1 MYRARVNRTTHAV
14 GLLALLHLTAC
25 GPKPYGMDA
34 GPEDGGVPSDD
45 GGTMVDA
52 GDAGPAP
59 DGGGVDAGDV
69 DSGPPGPSEPSPPA
83 EVTRVGSGGFL
94 LRGTVL
100 APDSVI
106 DPGEVLIVGNLITC
120 VAASCATE
128 PMADTVTV
136 IDTHGVISPGLI
148 DAHNHLAYDFLSEWE
163 PGILFDSRDVWRDN
177 LDYEAH
183 VEPQSYG
190 GIATDPTA
198 PPAAI
203 CPGGTWGELRS
214 LIHGTTTVQGQ
225 SRIRTCHDRLAR
237 NADHYHGLARGP
249 GEAGIQNMRT
259 EIGGPA
265 DMTTAIAEGYSA
277 SFSADPPTRRLAV
290 HMCEGLRGT
299 NMAIE
304 FESWAGRDPRSL
316 SRHQGLSL
324 LQHDGDYMGTTYS
337 YSGVSILIHSV
348 ILTDAQMM
356 ETIDTGSYV
365 VWSPSSNI
373 ALYGATAPIARM
385 LELGV
390 TVGLGPDWT
399 PSGEDEM
406 LSEMRYAYDYGQT
419 ESIPA
424 LTPEQLW
431 RMATSTGA
439 EVVGLEPW
447 IGRLTPGMRADVAV
461 FGRRAADPYRAVLDS
476 RAEDVRL
483 VMVDGAGYYGDL
495 SLEGD
500 TSINGDCDMIDACG
514 ATKYLCIKNVP
525 RTNGAASPNATET
538 VEVVREQLLDILAM
552 YGRADL
558 QELIV
563 CE

>member
-1 MYRARVNRTTHAV
+1 MVDAAP
-14 GLLALLHLTAC
+14 
-25 GPKPYGMDA
+25 GPDGGIGPDAAMMDA
-34 GPEDGGVPSDD
+34 GPPTDGG
-45 GGTMVDA
+45 M
-52 GDAGPAP
+52 
-59 DGGGVDAGDV
+59 
-69 DSGPPGPSEPSPPA
+69 PPTESMPTPPA
-83 EVTRVGSGGFL
+83 EVVRMGTGGFL

-100 APDSVI
+100 APDAVI
-106 DPGEVLIVGNLITC
+106 DPGEVLIVGNQITC
-120 VAASCATE
+120 VAASCASE

-136 IDTHGVISPGLI
+136 VDTHGVISPGLI

-163 PGILFDSRDVWRDN
+163 PGILFDSRDQWRDN

-183 VEPQSYG
+183 VAPQS
-190 GIATDPTA
+190 DPG
-198 PPAAI
+198 AI

-225 SRIRTCHDRLAR
+225 SRIRACHDRLAR
-237 NADHYHGLARGP
+237 NADHYHGLANGP
-249 GEAGIQNMRT
+249 GEAGNSNLRT
-259 EIGGPA
+259 MIAGPA
-265 DMTTAIAEGYSA
+265 DVNTTTAEGYAA
-277 SFSADPPTRRLAV
+277 SFSTAVAPSRRMAV

-304 FESWAGRDPRSL
+304 FESWAGRDPRGL
-316 SRHQGLSL
+316 DRHQGLDL
-324 LQHDGDYMGTTYS
+324 LAYDGDFMGTTYR
-337 YSGVSILIHSV
+337 YSGVSVLIHSV
-348 ILTDAQMM
+348 ILTDAQIM
-356 ETIDTGSYV
+356 EAIDTGSFV

-406 LSEMRYAYDYGQT
+406 LSEMRYAYGYGQA
-419 ESIPA
+419 ESIAA
-424 LTPEQLW
+424 LTPGQLW

-447 IGRLTPGMRADVAV
+447 IGRLAPGMRADIAV
-461 FGRRAADPYRAVLDS
+461 FGRRAADPYRALLDS
-476 RAEDVRL
+476 RAQDVRL
-483 VMVDGAGYYGDL
+483 VMVNGVGYYGDL
-495 SLEGD
+495 NLEGD

-514 ATKYLCIKNVP
+514 AMKYLCIKNTP
-525 RTNGAASPNATET
+525 RTTSGAPSPNASET
-538 VEVVREQLLDILAM
+538 VDDVHQQLVDILSPL
-552 YGRADL
+552 GRLGDL